1 MPYGMPA
8 TPGLRA
14 PQLPAL
20 RLRDAGAN
28 AADTVAVAVVRDG
41 GPGGLNGM
49 HVDQQ
54 VEEVLERLWTLREQ
68 GVTASA
74 DLAGQVFD
82 FDASAALAEAD
93 RRGWVTVR
101 ADGLELTAAG
111 DARAAG
117 VLRRHRLAERL
128 LFDVIHVDSAAMEA
142 GACELEHAH
151 ILSEEATD
159 RVCAFLG
166 HPPTCPHDRPIPR
179 GRCCEKF
186 THEVRPLVTPLSA
199 GSIGTEYRI
208 VFIASGLHRRLD
220 RLCALGV
227 VPGARLRLH
236 QRLPAFIV
244 QVGGT
249 DIALEPEIAADI
261 FVLPH

>member
-1 MPYGMPA
+1 
-8 TPGLRA
+8 
-14 PQLPAL
+14 
-20 RLRDAGAN
+20 
-28 AADTVAVAVVRDG
+28 
-41 GPGGLNGM
+41 M
-49 HVDQQ
+49 HADQQ
-54 VEEVLERLWTLREQ
+54 IEEVLERLWTLREQ
-68 GVTASA
+68 GMTARP
-74 DLAGQVFD
+74 DLDGQALD
-82 FDASAALAEAD
+82 FDPSAALTEAE
-93 RRGWVTVR
+93 RRGWVAIL
-101 ADGLELTAAG
+101 ADRVELTAAG

-128 LFDVIHVDSAAMEA
+128 LFDVIRVDHAAMEA

-186 THEVRPLVTPLSA
+186 THEVRPLVTPLSQ

-208 VFIASGLHRRLD
+208 VFIASSLHRRLD

-227 VPGARLRLH
+227 APGARLRLH

-249 DIALEPEIAADI
+249 DIALEPDIAADI
-261 FVLPH
+261 FVVPH

>member
-1 MPYGMPA
+1 MP
-8 TPGLRA
+8 
-14 PQLPAL
+14 
-20 RLRDAGAN
+20 
-28 AADTVAVAVVRDG
+28 VE
-41 GPGGLNGM
+41 
-49 HVDQQ
+49 QQ
-54 VEEVLERLWTLREQ
+54 IEEVLERLWCVREQ
-68 GVTASA
+68 GRDVPCS
-74 DLAGQVFD
+74 LEGEVFD
-82 FDASAALAEAD
+82 FDPRPAVAAAQRRDWIVADAE
-93 RRGWVTVR
+93 R
-101 ADGLELTAAG
+101 LMLTPVG
-111 DARAAG
+111 EGRAAG
-117 VLRRHRLAERL
+117 VMRRHRLAERL

-186 THEVRPLVTPLSA
+186 SSEVRPLVTPLSD
-199 GSIGTEYRI
+199 GSIGADYRI
-208 VFIASGLHRRLD
+208 VFIASRSHRRLD
-220 RLCALGV
+220 RLCSLGV
-227 VPGARLRLH
+227 VPGAQLHLH

-244 QVGGT
+244 RVGGT